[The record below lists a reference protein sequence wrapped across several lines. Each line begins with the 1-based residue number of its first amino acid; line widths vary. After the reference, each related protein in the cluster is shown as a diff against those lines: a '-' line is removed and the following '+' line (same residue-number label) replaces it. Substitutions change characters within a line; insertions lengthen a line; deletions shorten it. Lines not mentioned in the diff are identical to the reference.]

1 MTQPTPRIEVAGS
14 GVGEI
19 SEATIQQRAGE
30 IAIGDGRQS
39 PNEADIQKARRELH
53 APLDE
58 VSADP
63 LAEETPELTAEAE
76 LTPGMSGHQA
86 ENHFPDEGN
95 VTAKLTREGM
105 EEADRNTRTEAG
117 RSALDS

>member
-19 SEATIQQRAGE
+19 SEADIQKRAGE

-39 PNEADIQKARRELH
+39 PNEIDLAQARRELH
-53 APLDE
+53 VPTNVSAPEESDGIESPLD
-58 VSADP
+58 
-63 LAEETPELTAEAE
+63 AEAE
-76 LTPGMSGHQA
+76 LTPGPGGHQA

-95 VTAKLTREGM
+95 ITAKLMREGM
-105 EEADRNTRTEAG
+105 DEADHDTRTEAG
-117 RSALDS
+117 RGAT